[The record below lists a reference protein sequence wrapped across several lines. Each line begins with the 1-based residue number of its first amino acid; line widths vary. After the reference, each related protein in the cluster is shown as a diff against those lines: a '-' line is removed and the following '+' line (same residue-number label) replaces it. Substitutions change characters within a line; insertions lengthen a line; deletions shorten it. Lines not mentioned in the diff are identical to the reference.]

1 MMKLAIFATHPIQ
14 YQVPMFRVLGKQ
26 KGIDLT
32 VYYELLPDA
41 HRQGQDFGIPFQW
54 DIPLIDGYHWKLL
67 SNRLSSKKIDYFYN
81 KLEIISKLAHF
92 NADVVII
99 TGWHDIMLWLVLFF
113 CVWRKIPRIVR
124 GDSNALHKRP
134 HYIRCLHRILLARFD
149 AFLSVGKAN
158 RDFYLQNGIDS
169 HKIIPCP
176 HFVDN
181 QRFLSQLEKVTG
193 QRNQIRS
200 EMKVP
205 QETVCF
211 LYVGKLIPKKR
222 IMDLL
227 WALKLIRETE
237 SDVYLLVVGTGE
249 LMKQARKLVIKYNL
263 PVTFAGFL
271 NQSEIINAYIASD
284 CLILPSDYGETWG
297 LVVNEAM
304 VCGLP
309 AIVSDRTGCGP
320 DLIEDGVTGMVFPFG
335 DIKALATKM
344 FSMTSG
350 KKCPEMGLHARKR
363 IIAQYSI
370 EKAVQGTI
378 KAVKMVAR
386 IP

>member
-1 MMKLAIFATHPIQ
+1 MIKLAIFATHPIQ
-14 YQVPMFRVLGKQ
+14 YQVPWFRILGKQ
-26 KGIDLT
+26 KGIELT
-32 VYYELLPDA
+32 VYYELLPDS
-41 HRQGQDFGIPFQW
+41 HWQGQDFGIPFQW

-99 TGWHDIMLWLVLFF
+99 TGWHDPILWLVLFF
-113 CVWRKIPRIVR
+113 CVQRKIPRIVR
-124 GDSNALHKRP
+124 GESNIMRKSPYYL
-134 HYIRCLHRILLARFD
+134 RCLHRILLSKFN
-149 AFLSVGKAN
+149 AFLAIGKSN
-158 RDFYLQNGIDS
+158 RAFYLSYGVNRRS
-169 HKIIPCP
+169 VFSCP
-176 HFVDN
+176 YCIDN
-181 QRFLSQLEKVTG
+181 QRFLSQFDKLTD
-193 QRNQIRS
+193 QRRQIRS

-205 QETVCF
+205 LETICF
-211 LYVGKLIPKKR
+211 LYVGKLIKKKR
-222 IMDLL
+222 LMDLL

-249 LMKQARKLVIKYNL
+249 LMKQARQLVIKYNL
-263 PVTFAGFL
+263 PVTFTGFL
-271 NQSEIINAYIASD
+271 NQSEIINAYVASD

-309 AIVSDRTGCGP
+309 AIVSDRVGCGP
-320 DLIEDGVTGMVFPFG
+320 DLIEDGVTGIVFPFG

-344 FSMTSG
+344 FSMASG
-350 KKCPEMGLHARKR
+350 KKCHEMGLHARKR